1 MEPLRQRTKDRN
13 TAIIGQ
19 YECAKIFMN
28 IDDLIHVTNGFYTD
42 LVQYRQHPEGKS
54 LGDLCLKHVKL
65 KKKKKEEEEYLT
77 H

>member
-1 MEPLRQRTKDRN
+1 
-13 TAIIGQ
+13 
-19 YECAKIFMN
+19 MN